1 MSGIAN
7 NMKCTTV
14 TIYKLTWDVNYL
26 EYRENWYHPRVES
39 LSYQTNTIGENAAEE
54 AFHITNAPD
63 DYLEEYQKLL
73 LEEIEFKGP
82 AVSTG
87 DVVRVDTLP
96 KCQAQPA
103 EYYLCKSV
111 GWEKYTGNVINVIKY
126 LSW

>member
-1 MSGIAN
+1 
-7 NMKCTTV
+7 MKQTTV

-26 EYRENWYHPRVES
+26 QYRENWYHPRVES
-39 LSYQTNTIGENAAEE
+39 ISYQTNTIGENAAEE

-82 AVSTG
+82 ALSTG
-87 DVVRVDTLP
+87 DIVRVDTWPKLP
-96 KCQAQPA
+96 ATPA
-103 EYYLCKSV
+103 DYYLCKSV
-111 GWEKYTGNVINVIKY
+111 GWEKYTGNVINLIKY